1 MPLFGTLKS
10 RDNFKIYLS
19 ALRSLSAKHCRYR
32 QEKVLGLS
40 RSKCPK
46 ILNKE
51 NIFFNSKYLKEI
63 PIKRITFINKL
74 KSFEAFRRKI
84 YVPVIFI
91 V

>member
-1 MPLFGTLKS
+1 
-10 RDNFKIYLS
+10 LS
-19 ALRSLSAKHCRYR
+19 P
-32 QEKVLGLS
+32 
-40 RSKCPK
+40 SKCPK